1 MPTLQKKVVKGNTYW
16 YITTSKRINGK
27 PTPVI
32 LKYLGSIENIL
43 KQSKLTEDGSVKYK
57 SYSHGAVY
65 ALWKIA
71 EKYNIL
77 NIMRKYFKSNIK
89 SGIDVSTSLLLGAIH
104 RACDGG
110 GSKRSFSEF
119 ARETTL
125 PEIADFKADKI
136 TSQHFWDQM
145 DKVELEEIELYQ
157 KDFTKELQGNK
168 IIGFEKLSFDTTN
181 FFTYIGSGNN
191 RSKLTCRGHNK
202 QKRNDLRQFSLG
214 LLVSKNFLIPLS
226 AYVYEGNI
234 TDQSVISPYIKSF
247 KKNINTLTEADKVT
261 VIFDKGGC
269 SKGNLRDIQDEGF
282 HYICAFSL
290 KHKKDLIEIPLSD
303 YETKKVNDKDI
314 LLLRKEA
321 NIWDKKRT
329 VLLYYSS
336 KLHKGQIRGL
346 NKSIK
351 NKKEKLLSL
360 QETLKNPRTGI
371 KTRAQLERKLS
382 EIIKG
387 EHGTE
392 LFKIKI
398 KRKKPLSFDF
408 SFDTSSYDYITGE
421 IFGKKAI
428 ITDQSDWNTEDILS
442 SYFSQ
447 SDIEKVFRHV
457 KNTDHH
463 TIRPQFHWTDQK
475 IHVHV
480 FICLLGFMLT
490 CLLQKELQE
499 QGFIAEK
506 EKIIDTLMKVRQYN
520 TFRIGN
526 NKKSK
531 MVDTKL
537 EEIDEYETQC
547 YNALLK
553 AVKK

>member
-1 MPTLQKKVVKGNTYW
+1 MPTLQKKIVKGNTYW

-27 PTPVI
+27 PTPII
-32 LKYLGSIENIL
+32 LKYLGTIENIL
-43 KQSKLTEDGSVKYK
+43 KQSKLTEDGSLKYK

-77 NIMRKYFKSNIK
+77 NIMRKYFKSNSK
-89 SGIDVSTSLLLGAIH
+89 SGIDISTSLLLGAIH

-145 DKVELEEIELYQ
+145 DKV
-157 KDFTKELQGNK
+157 
-168 IIGFEKLSFDTTN
+168 
-181 FFTYIGSGNN
+181 
-191 RSKLTCRGHNK
+191 
-202 QKRNDLRQFSLG
+202 
-214 LLVSKNFLIPLS
+214 
-226 AYVYEGNI
+226 
-234 TDQSVISPYIKSF
+234 
-247 KKNINTLTEADKVT
+247 T

-290 KHKKDLIEIPLSD
+290 THKKDLVEIPLSD

-314 LLLRKEA
+314 LLLRKEE

-336 KLHKGQIRGL
+336 KLHQGQIRGL

-351 NKKEKLLSL
+351 DKKEKLMSL

-371 KTRAQLERKLS
+371 KTRAQLEKKLS
-382 EIIKG
+382 DIIKG

-398 KRKKPLSFDF
+398 RRKKPLSFDF
-408 SFDTSSYDYITGE
+408 SFDTSRYDYITGE

-428 ITDQSDWNTEDILS
+428 ITDRSDWSTEDILS

-457 KNTDHH
+457 KNPDHN

-490 CLLQKELQE
+490 CLLQKELQD

-520 TFRIGN
+520 AFRLN
-526 NKKSK
+526 NSKKSK
-531 MVDTKL
+531 VVDTKL
-537 EEIDEYETQC
+537 EEMDEYKTQC

-553 AVKK
+553 AVEK

>member
-1 MPTLQKKVVKGNTYW
+1 MPSLQKKVIKGHTYW

-27 PTPVI
+27 PTPII
-32 LKYLGSIENIL
+32 LKYLGTIENIL
-43 KQSKLTEDGSVKYK
+43 KQSTLTEDGSVKYK

-77 NIMRKYFKSNIK
+77 RIMQKYFKSNSK
-89 SGIDVSTSLLLGAIH
+89 SGIDISKSLLLGAIH

-119 ARETTL
+119 ACETTL
-125 PEIADFKADKI
+125 SEIANFKAKKV

-145 DKVELEEIELYQ
+145 DKVELKEIELFQ
-157 KDFTKELQGNK
+157 KEFTKELHRNK
-168 IIGFEKLSFDTTN
+168 VISFEKLSFDTTN
-181 FFTYIGSGNN
+181 FFTYIDSGNN
-191 RSKLTCRGHNK
+191 RSKLARRGHNK
-202 QKRNDLRQFSLG
+202 QKRNDLKQFSLG
-214 LLVSKNFLIPLS
+214 LLVSRNFLIPLS
-226 AYVYEGNI
+226 AYIYEGNI

-247 KKNINTLTEADKVT
+247 RNNINTITESDKVT

-269 SKGNLRDIQDEGF
+269 SKGNLKDIEEEGF

-303 YETKKVNDKDI
+303 YETKKVKDKDI
-314 LLLRKEA
+314 LLLRREEK
-321 NIWDKKRT
+321 IWDKKRT

-336 KLHKGQIRGL
+336 KLHEGQIRGL
-346 NKSIK
+346 NKSIE

-371 KTRAQLERKLS
+371 KTRAQLEKKLS
-382 EIIKG
+382 ETIKG
-387 EHGTE
+387 ERGTE
-392 LFKIKI
+392 LFRIKI

-408 SFDTSSYDYITGE
+408 TFDTSRYDFITRE
-421 IFGKKAI
+421 IFGKKALI
-428 ITDQSDWNTEDILS
+428 SDRSDWSSEEILC

-447 SDIEKVFRHV
+447 SEIEKVFRHV
-457 KNTDHH
+457 KDPDHH
-463 TIRPQFHWTDQK
+463 SIRPQFHWTDQK
-475 IHVHV
+475 IYVHV

-499 QGFIAEK
+499 QDFIAEK
-506 EKIIDTLMKVRQYN
+506 EKIIETLMKVRQYN
-520 TFRIGN
+520 VFRLGN
-526 NKKSK
+526 SK
-531 MVDTKL
+531 NFRPVDTKL
-537 EEIDEYETQC
+537 EEMDEYETQC
-547 YNALLK
+547 YNAILK
-553 AVKK
+553 AVGK

>member
-1 MPTLQKKVVKGNTYW
+1 MPTLQKKLVKGNTYW

-27 PTPVI
+27 PTPIV
-32 LKYLGSIENIL
+32 LKYLGTIENIL
-43 KQSKLTEDGSVKYK
+43 KQSTLTEDGSVKYK

-65 ALWKIA
+65 GLWKIA

-77 NIMRKYFKSNIK
+77 RIMRKYFKDNK
-89 SGIDVSTSLLLGAIH
+89 RSGNDVSKSLLLGAIH

-110 GSKRSFSEF
+110 DSKRSFSDF

-125 PEIADFKADKI
+125 PEIADFKAEKV
-136 TSQHFWDQM
+136 TGQQFWDQM
-145 DKVELEEIELYQ
+145 DKVKLKEIELFQ
-157 KDFTKELQGNK
+157 KEFTEELHGNK
-168 IIGFEKLSFDTTN
+168 IISFEKLSFDTTN
-181 FFTYIGSGNN
+181 FFTYIDSGNN
-191 RSKLTCRGHNK
+191 RSKLARRGHNK
-202 QKRNDLRQFSLG
+202 QKRNDLKQFSLG
-214 LLVSKNFLIPLS
+214 LLVSKNFLIPVS
-226 AYVYEGNI
+226 SYIYEGNI

-247 KKNINTLTEADKVT
+247 KNNINTITESDKVT

-269 SKGNLRDIQDEGF
+269 SKGNLKDIEDEGF

-290 KHKKDLIEIPLSD
+290 KHKKDLIEIPLNE
-303 YETKKVNDKDI
+303 YEITKVKDKEI
-314 LLLRKEA
+314 LLLRREE

-336 KLHKGQIRGL
+336 KLHEGQIRGL
-346 NKSIK
+346 NKSIA
-351 NKKEKLLSL
+351 NKREKLLSL

-371 KTRAQLERKLS
+371 KTRVQLEKKLT

-387 EHGTE
+387 EHGKE

-408 SFDTSSYDYITGE
+408 SFDTSHYNYITGE
-421 IFGKKAI
+421 IFGKKALI
-428 ITDQSDWNTEDILS
+428 SDRYDWSSEEILG

-447 SDIEKVFRHV
+447 SEIERVFRHV
-457 KNTDHH
+457 KDPDHH
-463 TIRPQFHWTDQK
+463 SIKPQFHWTDQK
-475 IHVHV
+475 IYVHV

-499 QGFIAEK
+499 QGVIAEK
-506 EKIIDTLMKVRQYN
+506 EKIIDTLMKVRQYKV
-520 TFRIGN
+520 FRFGN
-526 NKKSK
+526 SKKSK
-531 MVDTKL
+531 AVDTKL
-537 EEIDEYETQC
+537 EEMNNYESQC

-553 AVKK
+553 AVEK